1 MYLVFSTTGRDDRP
15 NHPLYKWRN
24 ESSEGSRILL
34 QAEQLLRGRSW
45 IWPPGLSGSK
55 DLWHEESAQMPKC
68 RGGLVCGPW
77 FAVCPPSRIFVP
89 NCGLG
94 QVPYPPRPWRPTGFS
109 AFLCADHL
117 TCIPEPKQT
126 QEGWAG
132 ESQDLARPS
141 GDTGKGQS
149 SGLGV

>member
-1 MYLVFSTTGRDDRP
+1 
-15 NHPLYKWRN
+15 
-24 ESSEGSRILL
+24 
-34 QAEQLLRGRSW
+34 
-45 IWPPGLSGSK
+45 
-55 DLWHEESAQMPKC
+55 MPKC

-77 FAVCPPSRIFVP
+77 FAVCPPSRIFAP
-89 NCGLG
+89 NYGLG
-94 QVPYPPRPWRPTGFS
+94 QVPYPPCPWRPTGFS